1 MNDDDGMINLRKA
14 QKAFDEQP
22 EFKIKRDPIKSGPFA
37 SESTKMK
44 AEAVNSVIE
53 PSDKIKV
60 KFDKFVNL
68 IASHAYEDV
77 VEKHKNQDII
87 LSTDLLTDLAN
98 AFEESH
104 DKKTPVTFMIA
115 GLIIGVIITWLI
127 LKS

>member
-1 MNDDDGMINLRKA
+1 MNDDGMINLRKVE
-14 QKAFDEQP
+14 KAFDEP
-22 EFKIKRDPIKSGPFA
+22 EFKIKKDPVKMGPFA
-37 SESTKMK
+37 SESTKLK
-44 AEAVNSVIE
+44 AEAVSSNSAE

-68 IASHAYEDV
+68 IATHAYEDV

-87 LSTDLLTDLAN
+87 MSTDLLTDLAN
-98 AFEESH
+98 AFEENH

-115 GLIIGVIITWLI
+115 GLVIGVIITWLI